1 MKKILLSLVS
11 LLGVSFCSI
20 AADAYIVAGNYA
32 SIFGTSWD
40 GTNSDN
46 LMTEQSDGTV
56 TRTYTVDAA
65 INDIQLKV
73 VKNGSEWIGDEN
85 GGNVTFKARLD
96 SATLLMGKTTALH
109 LEITQDKGAR
119 GFFPGEHLDTLNAMI
134 EIAER
139 PAADTTDLDNNR
151 IQINRDLIIQSFD
164 SGMWVIKPIPYVVN
178 GDTAYCNQLSLKVM
192 PVDVSKMQDIN
203 DIKPVEDV
211 PFNLLDWLPDYWW
224 AWLIALL
231 LIGAGT
237 WIYIKFHKKGVNPLK
252 PRKRRLPPYE
262 EAMYNLQRLKD
273 AQLWQK
279 GQEKEYF
286 TGLTDI
292 LRVYIDRRFD
302 INAVEMTS
310 SQIIDTLK
318 RNEETRAVNEQLE
331 MILEVADIVKF
342 ANARPLADDNE
353 VAYQRAVNFVEA
365 TRPVV
370 QPVKEEEKKK

>member
-1 MKKILLSLVS
+1 MSQKVRHIVMAAVMLL
-11 LLGVSFCSI
+11 
-20 AADAYIVAGNYA
+20 AAVPVA
-32 SIFGTSWD
+32 W
-40 GTNSDN
+40 
-46 LMTEQSDGTV
+46 
-56 TRTYTVDAA
+56 
-65 INDIQLKV
+65 
-73 VKNGSEWIGDEN
+73 
-85 GGNVTFKARLD
+85 GGNVTFKAKLD

-109 LEITQDKGAR
+109 LEITQDKDAR
-119 GFFPGEHLDTLNAMI
+119 GFFPGEQLDTLNAML

-139 PAADTTDLDNNR
+139 PAADTTDLGNNR

-164 SGMWVIKPIPYVVN
+164 SGMWIIKPIPYVVN
-178 GDTAYCNQLSLKVM
+178 GDTAFCNQLTLKVL
-192 PVDVSKMQDIN
+192 PVNVSQMKDIN

-224 AWLIALL
+224 AWLLGLL
-231 LIGAGT
+231 LIGAGI
-237 WIYIKFHKKGVNPLK
+237 WAYRKYYKKGINPLK
-252 PRKRRLPPYE
+252 PSKKRLPPYE
-262 EAMYNLQRLKD
+262 EAMINLQNLKS
-273 AQLWQK
+273 AQLWQQ

-292 LRVYIDRRFD
+292 LRVYIDRRFH

-318 RNEETRAVNEQLE
+318 KNEETKAVNEQLE
-331 MILEVADIVKF
+331 MILEIADIVKF

-370 QPVKEEEKKK
+370 EQPEKKEEVKK

>member
-1 MKKILLSLVS
+1 MRHIVMTALVLL
-11 LLGVSFCSI
+11 
-20 AADAYIVAGNYA
+20 AATATA
-32 SIFGTSWD
+32 W
-40 GTNSDN
+40 
-46 LMTEQSDGTV
+46 
-56 TRTYTVDAA
+56 
-65 INDIQLKV
+65 
-73 VKNGSEWIGDEN
+73 

-96 SATLLMGKTTALH
+96 SATLLMGKTTTLH
-109 LEITQDKGAR
+109 LEITQDKDAR
-119 GFFPGEHLDTLNAMI
+119 GFFPGEQADTLNAMV

-139 PAADTTDLDNNR
+139 PAADTTDLGNNR

>member
-1 MKKILLSLVS
+1 MSQNVRHIVITIVLLL
-11 LLGVSFCSI
+11 
-20 AADAYIVAGNYA
+20 AAVPMA
-32 SIFGTSWD
+32 W
-40 GTNSDN
+40 
-46 LMTEQSDGTV
+46 
-56 TRTYTVDAA
+56 
-65 INDIQLKV
+65 
-73 VKNGSEWIGDEN
+73 
-85 GGNVTFKARLD
+85 GGHVTFKAKLD
-96 SATLLMGKTTALH
+96 SATLLMGKTTTLH

-119 GFFPGEHLDTLNAMI
+119 GFFPNEQADTLNAMV

-178 GDTAYCNQLSLKVM
+178 GDTAYCNQLTLKVL
-192 PVDVSKMQDIN
+192 PVDVSQMKDIH
-203 DIKPVEDV
+203 DIKPVENV
-211 PFNLLDWLPDYWW
+211 PFNLLDWLPNYWW
-224 AWLIALL
+224 AWLLGLL
-231 LIGAGT
+231 LIGAGI
-237 WIYIKFHKKGVNPLK
+237 WAYRKYYKKGINPLK
-252 PRKRRLPPYE
+252 PNKKRLPPYE
-262 EAMYNLQRLKD
+262 EAMINLQNLKA
-273 AQLWQK
+273 AQLWQQ

-318 RNEETRAVNEQLE
+318 KNEETKAVNEQLE
-331 MILEVADIVKF
+331 MILEIADIVKF

-370 QPVKEEEKKK
+370 EQPEKKEEVKK

>member
-1 MKKILLSLVS
+1 MSQRAKHIVM
-11 LLGVSFCSI
+11 I
-20 AADAYIVAGNYA
+20 AVVM
-32 SIFGTSWD
+32 
-40 GTNSDN
+40 
-46 LMTEQSDGTV
+46 MTTWV
-56 TRTYTVDAA
+56 IAM
-65 INDIQLKV
+65 
-73 VKNGSEWIGDEN
+73 

-96 SATLLMGKTTALH
+96 SASLLMGKTTALH
-109 LEITQDKGAR
+109 LEITQDKAAR
-119 GFFPGEHLDTLNAMI
+119 GFFPNEQADTLNAMV

-139 PAADTTDLDNNR
+139 LKADTTDLGNNR

-164 SGMWVIKPIPYVVN
+164 SGLWVIKPIPYVVN
-178 GDTAYCNQLSLKVM
+178 GDTAFCNQLTLKVL
-192 PVDVSKMQDIN
+192 PVDVSQMKDIH

-224 AWLIALL
+224 AWLLGLL
-231 LIGAGT
+231 LIGGGI
-237 WIYIKFHKKGVNPLK
+237 WVYRKYYKKGINPLK
-252 PRKRRLPPYE
+252 PSKKRLPPYE
-262 EAMYNLQRLKD
+262 EAMINLQNLKA
-273 AQLWQK
+273 AQLWQR

-318 RNEETRAVNEQLE
+318 KNDETKAVNEQLE

-365 TRPVV
+365 TRPVE
-370 QPVKEEEKKK
+370 QPEKKEEVKK

>member
-1 MKKILLSLVS
+1 MSQTLRH
-11 LLGVSFCSI
+11 
-20 AADAYIVAGNYA
+20 IV
-32 SIFGTSWD
+32 T
-40 GTNSDN
+40 
-46 LMTEQSDGTV
+46 TV
-56 TRTYTVDAA
+56 AVMLATLATA
-65 INDIQLKV
+65 
-73 VKNGSEWIGDEN
+73 W

-96 SATLLMGKTTALH
+96 SATLLMGKTTTLH

-119 GFFPGEHLDTLNAMI
+119 GFFPSEHLDTLNAMI

>member
-1 MKKILLSLVS
+1 MSQRAKHIVM
-11 LLGVSFCSI
+11 I
-20 AADAYIVAGNYA
+20 AVVM
-32 SIFGTSWD
+32 
-40 GTNSDN
+40 
-46 LMTEQSDGTV
+46 MTTWV
-56 TRTYTVDAA
+56 IAM
-65 INDIQLKV
+65 
-73 VKNGSEWIGDEN
+73 

-96 SATLLMGKTTALH
+96 SASLLMGKTTALH
-109 LEITQDKGAR
+109 LEITQDKAAR
-119 GFFPGEHLDTLNAMI
+119 GFFPNEQADTLNAMV

-139 PAADTTDLDNNR
+139 LKADTTDLGNNR

-164 SGMWVIKPIPYVVN
+164 SGLWVIKPIPYVVN
-178 GDTAYCNQLSLKVM
+178 GDTAFCNQLTLKVL
-192 PVDVSKMQDIN
+192 PVDVSQMKDIH

-224 AWLIALL
+224 AWLLGLL
-231 LIGAGT
+231 LIGGGI
-237 WIYIKFHKKGVNPLK
+237 WVYRKYYKKGINPLK
-252 PRKRRLPPYE
+252 PSKKRLPPYE
-262 EAMYNLQRLKD
+262 EAMINLQNLKA
-273 AQLWQK
+273 AQLWQR

-318 RNEETRAVNEQLE
+318 KNDETKAVNEQLE

-342 ANARPLADDNE
+342 ANVRPLADDNE

-365 TRPVV
+365 TRPVE
-370 QPVKEEEKKK
+370 QPEKKEEVKK

>member
-1 MKKILLSLVS
+1 MSQNVRHIVMTAVVLLATV
-11 LLGVSFCSI
+11 LG
-20 AADAYIVAGNYA
+20 A
-32 SIFGTSWD
+32 W
-40 GTNSDN
+40 
-46 LMTEQSDGTV
+46 
-56 TRTYTVDAA
+56 
-65 INDIQLKV
+65 
-73 VKNGSEWIGDEN
+73 
-85 GGNVTFKARLD
+85 GGNVTFKAKLD
-96 SATLLMGKTTALH
+96 SATLIMGRTTALH
-109 LEITQDKGAR
+109 LEITQDKNAR
-119 GFFPGEHLDTLNAMI
+119 GFFPGEQADTLSAMV

-139 PAADTTDLDNNR
+139 PAADTTDLGNDR

-164 SGMWVIKPIPYVVN
+164 SGLWVIKPIPYVVN
-178 GDTAYCNQLSLKVM
+178 GDTAFCNQLTLKVL
-192 PVDVSKMQDIN
+192 PVDVSQVKDIH

-224 AWLIALL
+224 AWLLALL
-231 LIGAGT
+231 LIIGT
-237 WIYIKFHKKGVNPLK
+237 IWAYNKYYKKGINPLK
-252 PRKRRLPPYE
+252 PSRKRLPPYE
-262 EAMYNLQRLKD
+262 EAMLNLQNLKA
-273 AQLWQK
+273 AQLWQQ

-318 RNEETRAVNEQLE
+318 RNEETKAVNEQLE

-370 QPVKEEEKKK
+370 EQPENKEEAKK

>member
-1 MKKILLSLVS
+1 MSKNVRHIVMTIVLLL
-11 LLGVSFCSI
+11 
-20 AADAYIVAGNYA
+20 AAVPMA
-32 SIFGTSWD
+32 W
-40 GTNSDN
+40 
-46 LMTEQSDGTV
+46 
-56 TRTYTVDAA
+56 
-65 INDIQLKV
+65 
-73 VKNGSEWIGDEN
+73 
-85 GGNVTFKARLD
+85 GGNVTFKAKLD
-96 SATLLMGKTTALH
+96 SATLLMGKTTTLH

-119 GFFPGEHLDTLNAMI
+119 GFFPNEQADTLNAMV

-178 GDTAYCNQLSLKVM
+178 GDTAYCNQLTLKVL
-192 PVDVSKMQDIN
+192 PVDVSQMKDIH
-203 DIKPVEDV
+203 DIKPVENV
-211 PFNLLDWLPDYWW
+211 PFNLLDWLPNYWW
-224 AWLIALL
+224 AWLLGLL
-231 LIGAGT
+231 LIGAGI
-237 WIYIKFHKKGVNPLK
+237 WAYRKYYKKGINPLK
-252 PRKRRLPPYE
+252 PNKKRLPPYE
-262 EAMYNLQRLKD
+262 EAMINLQNLKA
-273 AQLWQK
+273 AQLWQQ

-318 RNEETRAVNEQLE
+318 KNEETKAVNEQLE
-331 MILEVADIVKF
+331 MILEIADIVKF

-370 QPVKEEEKKK
+370 EQPEKKEEVKK

>member
-1 MKKILLSLVS
+1 MSQNVRHIVMSAVMLLAV
-11 LLGVSFCSI
+11 
-20 AADAYIVAGNYA
+20 AAA
-32 SIFGTSWD
+32 W
-40 GTNSDN
+40 
-46 LMTEQSDGTV
+46 
-56 TRTYTVDAA
+56 
-65 INDIQLKV
+65 
-73 VKNGSEWIGDEN
+73 
-85 GGNVTFKARLD
+85 GGNVTFKAKLD
-96 SATLLMGKTTALH
+96 SATLLMGKTTTLH
-109 LEITQDKGAR
+109 LEITQDKDAR
-119 GFFPGEHLDTLNAMI
+119 GFFPGEQLDTLNAMI
-134 EIAER
+134 EIAGR

-178 GDTAYCNQLSLKVM
+178 GDTAYCNQLSLKVL
-192 PVDVSKMQDIN
+192 PVDVSQMKDIH

-224 AWLIALL
+224 AWLLGLL
-231 LIGAGT
+231 LIGAGI
-237 WIYIKFHKKGVNPLK
+237 WGYRKYYKKGINPLK
-252 PRKRRLPPYE
+252 PSKKRLPPYE
-262 EAMYNLQRLKD
+262 EAMINLQNLKA
-273 AQLWQK
+273 AQLWQQ

-318 RNEETRAVNEQLE
+318 KNEETKAVNEQLE
-331 MILEVADIVKF
+331 MILEIADIVKF

-370 QPVKEEEKKK
+370 EQPEKKEEVKK

>member
-1 MKKILLSLVS
+1 MSQRAKHIVM
-11 LLGVSFCSI
+11 I
-20 AADAYIVAGNYA
+20 AVVM
-32 SIFGTSWD
+32 
-40 GTNSDN
+40 
-46 LMTEQSDGTV
+46 MTTWV
-56 TRTYTVDAA
+56 IAM
-65 INDIQLKV
+65 
-73 VKNGSEWIGDEN
+73 

-96 SATLLMGKTTALH
+96 SASLLMGKTTALH
-109 LEITQDKGAR
+109 LEITQDKAAR
-119 GFFPGEHLDTLNAMI
+119 GFFPNEQADTLNAMV

-139 PAADTTDLDNNR
+139 LKADTTDLGNNR

-164 SGMWVIKPIPYVVN
+164 SGLWVIKPIPYVVN
-178 GDTAYCNQLSLKVM
+178 GDTAFCNQLTLKVL
-192 PVDVSKMQDIN
+192 PVDVSQMKDIH

-224 AWLIALL
+224 AWLLGLL
-231 LIGAGT
+231 LIGGGI
-237 WIYIKFHKKGVNPLK
+237 WVYRKYYKKGINPLK
-252 PRKRRLPPYE
+252 PSKKRLPPYE
-262 EAMYNLQRLKD
+262 EAMINLQTLKA
-273 AQLWQK
+273 AQLWQR

-318 RNEETRAVNEQLE
+318 KNDETKAVNEQLE

-365 TRPVV
+365 TRPVE
-370 QPVKEEEKKK
+370 QPEKKEEVKK

>member
-1 MKKILLSLVS
+1 MSQKVRHIVMAAVMLL
-11 LLGVSFCSI
+11 
-20 AADAYIVAGNYA
+20 AAVPVA
-32 SIFGTSWD
+32 W
-40 GTNSDN
+40 
-46 LMTEQSDGTV
+46 
-56 TRTYTVDAA
+56 
-65 INDIQLKV
+65 
-73 VKNGSEWIGDEN
+73 
-85 GGNVTFKARLD
+85 GGNVTFKAKLD

-109 LEITQDKGAR
+109 LEITQDKDAR
-119 GFFPGEHLDTLNAMI
+119 GFFPGEQLDTLNAMV

-139 PAADTTDLDNNR
+139 PAADTTDLGNNR

-164 SGMWVIKPIPYVVN
+164 SGMWIIKPIPYVVN
-178 GDTAYCNQLSLKVM
+178 GDTAFCNQLTLKVL
-192 PVDVSKMQDIN
+192 PVDVSQMKDIN

-224 AWLIALL
+224 AWLLGLL
-231 LIGAGT
+231 LIGAGI
-237 WIYIKFHKKGVNPLK
+237 WAYRKYYKKGINPLK
-252 PRKRRLPPYE
+252 PSKKRLPPYE
-262 EAMYNLQRLKD
+262 EAMINLQNLKA
-273 AQLWQK
+273 AQLWQQ

-292 LRVYIDRRFD
+292 LRVYIDRRFH

-318 RNEETRAVNEQLE
+318 KHEETKAVNEQLE
-331 MILEVADIVKF
+331 MILEIADIVKF

-370 QPVKEEEKKK
+370 EQPEKKEEVKK

>member
-1 MKKILLSLVS
+1 MSQRAKHIVM
-11 LLGVSFCSI
+11 I
-20 AADAYIVAGNYA
+20 AVVM
-32 SIFGTSWD
+32 
-40 GTNSDN
+40 
-46 LMTEQSDGTV
+46 MTTW
-56 TRTYTVDAA
+56 A
-65 INDIQLKV
+65 IAM
-73 VKNGSEWIGDEN
+73 

-96 SATLLMGKTTALH
+96 SASLLMGKTTALH
-109 LEITQDKGAR
+109 LEITQDKAAQ
-119 GFFPGEHLDTLNAMI
+119 GFFPNEQADTLNAMV

-139 PAADTTDLDNNR
+139 LKADTTDLGNNR

-164 SGMWVIKPIPYVVN
+164 SGLWVIKPIPYVVN
-178 GDTAYCNQLSLKVM
+178 GDTAFCNQLTLKVL
-192 PVDVSKMQDIN
+192 PVDVSQMKDIH

-224 AWLIALL
+224 AWLLGLL
-231 LIGAGT
+231 LIGGGI
-237 WIYIKFHKKGVNPLK
+237 WVYRKYYKKGINPLK
-252 PRKRRLPPYE
+252 PSKKRLPPYE
-262 EAMYNLQRLKD
+262 EAMINLQNLKA
-273 AQLWQK
+273 AQLWQR

-318 RNEETRAVNEQLE
+318 KNDETKAVNEQLE

-365 TRPVV
+365 TRPVE
-370 QPVKEEEKKK
+370 QPEKKEEVKK

>member
-1 MKKILLSLVS
+1 MSQNVRHS
-11 LLGVSFCSI
+11 VM
-20 AADAYIVAGNYA
+20 AAVLMLATVATA
-32 SIFGTSWD
+32 WS
-40 GTNSDN
+40 
-46 LMTEQSDGTV
+46 
-56 TRTYTVDAA
+56 
-65 INDIQLKV
+65 
-73 VKNGSEWIGDEN
+73 
-85 GGNVTFKARLD
+85 GNVTFKAKLD
-96 SATLLMGKTTALH
+96 SVTLLMGKTTTLH
-109 LEITQDKGAR
+109 LEITQDKNAR
-119 GFFPGEHLDTLNAMI
+119 GFFPGEQLDTLNAMV

-139 PAADTTDLDNNR
+139 PQADTIDLDNNR

-178 GDTAYCNQLSLKVM
+178 GDTAYSNQLTLKVL
-192 PVDVSKMQDIN
+192 PVDVSKMKDIN

-224 AWLIALL
+224 LWLLGLL
-231 LIGAGT
+231 LIAAGA
-237 WIYIKFHKKGVNPLK
+237 WAYFKYFKKGINPLK
-252 PRKRRLPPYE
+252 PVKKRLPPYE
-262 EAMYNLQRLKD
+262 EAMQNLQHLKA
-273 AQLWQK
+273 AQLWQQ

-318 RNEETRAVNEQLE
+318 KNDETRAVNEQLE
-331 MILEVADIVKF
+331 MILEIADIVKF

-353 VAYQRAVNFVEA
+353 VAFQRAVNFVEA

-370 QPVKEEEKKK
+370 VEPEKKEEAHK